1 MSISLYEFADE
12 LNKIMPT
19 IIKEFARRHANEL
32 YKGKITL
39 PQFFILNYLHENG
52 ESKMTDLAHFVKVT
66 SAAMTGVI
74 DRLVK
79 YKYVLR
85 VSDPK
90 DRRIIKIRLTAKGE
104 ELIKKINQQ
113 RRSMVINIFGKISVA
128 ERDEYLKILTRIRDI
143 LTKETQE

>member
-90 DRRIIKIRLTAKGE
+90 DRRIIKIKLTVKGE
-104 ELIKKINQQ
+104 EFIKKINQQ

-128 ERDEYLKILTRIRDI
+128 ERDEYLKILTQIRDI
-143 LTKETQE
+143 LTKEAQE

>member
-1 MSISLYEFADE
+1 MSISLYEFADQ

-85 VSDPK
+85 VSDPE
-90 DRRIIKIRLTAKGE
+90 DRRIIKIKLTAKGE
-104 ELIKKINQQ
+104 EFIKKINQQ

-143 LTKETQE
+143 LTKEAQE